1 MGLPPP
7 LTRFSRQAFIAWEN
21 TRPDKHECVAGE
33 GFAMI
38 GARRTHVTVSG
49 NCVVLLKNH
58 LRGTPCRASMADITA
73 EVAAADAVFE
83 DL

>member
-1 MGLPPP
+1 MGLPQP
-7 LTRFSRQAFIAWEN
+7 LTRFSPEAFIAWEN
-21 TRPDKHECVAGE
+21 TRPHRHEFVAGE

-38 GARRTHVTVSG
+38 GAWRTHVTVSG

-58 LRGTPCRASMADITA
+58 LRGTPCRACMADITP